1 MGDFDHF
8 DDPAGQL
15 KELWHLVLA
24 RQDDGQWVIHTI
36 AALPAQP
43 LAELQKVQHET
54 GGMGE
59 PIYKK
64 P

>member
-54 GGMGE
+54 GGHG
-59 PIYKK
+59 
-64 P
+64 